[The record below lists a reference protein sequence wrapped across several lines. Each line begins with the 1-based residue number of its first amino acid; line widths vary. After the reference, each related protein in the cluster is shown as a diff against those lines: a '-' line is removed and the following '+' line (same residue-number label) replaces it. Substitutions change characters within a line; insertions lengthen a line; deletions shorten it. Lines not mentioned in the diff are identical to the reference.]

1 MARPAKLLSVNII
14 LGSVAKNYNNDS
26 SKPMAWNATLTVTP
40 QPHSNFETDDGFY
53 DGTDIRV
60 GDYVTT
66 TNSGLALQITSITSA
81 NSNVVQCVVEDIDRA
96 NALSDPNQGGE
107 SKIPNGSG
115 LLFEVKENVPVLY
128 PLPDALPGTF
138 TSTFASQ
145 LFNSF
150 HHKKSIGIQGTQ
162 GITGT
167 GTQGTTG
174 SQGTQGIQGI
184 QGRQGITG
192 SQGTQ
197 GITGSQGTQGIQGRQ
212 GITGSQGT
220 QGITGSQGTQGITPA
235 NIIISYTFRV
245 NFTATVPSTVTEL
258 PPGWTPSV
266 SSNLITI
273 THDTNKML
281 KSITYFGSYTGG
293 GSEQFRFRLPTAA
306 NEAYTM
312 ATVKL
317 SQFSFLLSSAV
328 VASDADGYAYV
339 TVLF

>member
-162 GITGT
+162 GITGI

-174 SQGTQGIQGI
+174 SQGTQGI
-184 QGRQGITG
+184 
-192 SQGTQ
+192 
-197 GITGSQGTQGIQGRQ
+197 QGIQGRQ